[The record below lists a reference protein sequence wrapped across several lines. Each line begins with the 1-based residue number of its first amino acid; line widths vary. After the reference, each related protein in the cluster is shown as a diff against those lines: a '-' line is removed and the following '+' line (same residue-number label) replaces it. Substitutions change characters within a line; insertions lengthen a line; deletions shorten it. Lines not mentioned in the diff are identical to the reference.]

1 MVNTFPVLT
10 TQETIDGYHYF
21 SDMTITPTTP
31 EPVAEPQADERPVDD
46 KDKKQAKAR
55 AKVIL
60 QGRNADDVL
69 DARPDDKLM
78 EKVEQEIAQSSD
90 ETDLLNNNSPQE
102 Q

>member
-1 MVNTFPVLT
+1 
-10 TQETIDGYHYF
+10 
-21 SDMTITPTTP
+21 
-31 EPVAEPQADERPVDD
+31 D

-60 QGRNADDVL
+60 QGRNADEVL

-102 Q
+102 